1 MKRMLRRLIAL
12 VVVLAIIVL
21 TSLLLFRL
29 KYSGPIR
36 TLAQTQVKNVTS
48 DLINDAI
55 DAQID
60 RGNIQYD
67 RIVYF
72 EKDLNGKI
80 TALKTNMSEVN
91 RLKTSILNIINDQIL
106 AMDTTDLGI
115 PIGSLIFPEMLSGRG
130 PQIPIQIMSISNS
143 DAGFESYFTEAGI
156 NQTLQKLT
164 MQISVDV
171 SILVLGKTESFTVS
185 SQVVVAETI
194 IVGQVPDTFFQT
206 GGFYESKTE
215 NYRCV
220 CSCYVGRSEYYLDP
234 AHRLYHHHFLP
245 WRVRFL

>member
-1 MKRMLRRLIAL
+1 MGRLLRNTLRWFLFLLVIAL
-12 VVVLAIIVL
+12 
-21 TSLLLFRL
+21 LLLILFRIKYHATIRALAETQL
-29 KYSGPIR
+29 KN
-36 TLAQTQVKNVTS
+36 TTS

-60 RGNIQYD
+60 NNNIQYD

-91 RLKTSILNIINDQIL
+91 RLKTSILNIINDEIL

-115 PIGSLIFPEMLSGRG
+115 PLGSLILPELLSGTG
-130 PQIPIQIMSISNS
+130 PQIPVRIISISNS
-143 DAGFESYFTEAGI
+143 DAAFESHFTEAGI

-164 MQISVDV
+164 MTISVDV
-171 SILVLGKTESFTVS
+171 TILVLGRTECFTVS
-185 SQVVVAETI
+185 SEVVVAETI

-206 GGFYESKTE
+206 GGYNGS
-215 NYRCV
+215 
-220 CSCYVGRSEYYLDP
+220 
-234 AHRLYHHHFLP
+234 
-245 WRVRFL
+245 